1 MTPPAASVHRTR
13 RCALRG
19 RAAVSGVLLLAGLAA
34 LPAHA
39 LYKVVN
45 PDGTITYTD
54 RPPTAAPNAR
64 VTPLNRRGMA
74 GPAPSADAALPA
86 ELRQAMQ
93 RHPVTLFTAPD
104 CRPCDAGRRFLQQRG
119 VPYTEKRADSEE
131 DAVALERR
139 VGGRTVPALLIGSQ
153 PLRGFAEADWAV
165 YLDAAGYPRESRL
178 PRGWTFPA
186 ATTLV
191 ERSERPAPPAGTAA
205 PTPPATAPEP
215 TPEPAAEPATSTEGE
230 PAAPIRF

>member
-1 MTPPAASVHRTR
+1 MFRSAAFFR
-13 RCALRG
+13 RHPSCRVAS
-19 RAAVSGVLLLAGLAA
+19 RAVVAGAIVAA
-34 LPAHA
+34 GFVAQPAHA

-45 PDGTITYTD
+45 PDGSVAYTD
-54 RPPTAAPNAR
+54 RPPIATPNAR
-64 VTPLNRRGMA
+64 VTPLNRRGLA
-74 GPAPSADAALPA
+74 GPAPSPEAALPA

-104 CRPCDAGRRFLQQRG
+104 CRPCDTGRRYLQQRG
-119 VPYTEKRADSEE
+119 VPYTEKRAESEE

-139 VGGRTVPALLIGSQ
+139 VGGRTVPALMIGSQ

-178 PRGWTFPA
+178 PRGWSFPA
-186 ATTLV
+186 ATPLV
-191 ERSERPAPPAGTAA
+191 ERSERPAAPTAA
-205 PTPPATAPEP
+205 PPAAATAPP
-215 TPEPAAEPATSTEGE
+215 AAAEPADETAPSPEGE